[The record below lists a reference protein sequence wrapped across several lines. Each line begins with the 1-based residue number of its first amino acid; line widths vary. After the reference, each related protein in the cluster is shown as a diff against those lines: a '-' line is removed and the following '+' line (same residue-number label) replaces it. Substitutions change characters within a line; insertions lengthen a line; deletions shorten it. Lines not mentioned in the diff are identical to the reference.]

1 MKWKPY
7 LPALGAVIVSAVVL
21 AIAAYAFENLRAIR
35 AEEELQTK
43 LRAMLPGST
52 VFTRRDGDGGA
63 VQALYEG
70 STGTVAQV
78 TCPGYVYDITA
89 LVAVDD
95 RGRVGGLTV
104 RDGHET
110 PGLGSAILF
119 DHTFLAQFLKTDGQA
134 EIGRDI
140 EPITGATVS
149 SRAVSRCVS
158 AAVAAVT
165 GEDVPSQATP
175 WGEET

>member
-1 MKWKPY
+1 MKGKAY
-7 LPALGAVIVSAVVL
+7 LPALGAVVLGAVIL
-21 AIAAYAFENLRAIR
+21 AVAGLGFRGLAAQNAR
-35 AEEELQTK
+35 EELQEK
-43 LRAMLPGST
+43 LRLMLPDTTS
-52 VFTRRDGDGGA
+52 FTRREGDGNLVQAVYEGKSGA
-63 VQALYEG
+63 V
-70 STGTVAQV
+70 VQV
-78 TCPGYVYDITA
+78 RTKGYVYDVEL
-89 LVAVDD
+89 LVAVRHD
-95 RGRVGGLTV
+95 GTVTGLAV
-104 RDGHET
+104 RDAHET

-119 DHTFLAQFLKTDGQA
+119 DHTFLARFLKTDGQA

>member
-95 RGRVGGLTV
+95 RGRVVGLTV

-110 PGLGSAILF
+110 LGLGSDMLT
-119 DHTFLAQFLKTDGQA
+119 DYRFLSQFLRTTGQTQV
-134 EIGRDI
+134 EENIV
-140 EPITGATVS
+140 PISGATVT
-149 SRAVSRCVS
+149 SRAVSRCVNLAVS
-158 AAVAAVT
+158 AIT
-165 GEDVPSQATP
+165 GVDVPSQATP
-175 WGEET
+175 WEDGT

>member
-1 MKWKPY
+1 MNFKTY
-7 LPALGAVIVSAVVL
+7 LPALGAAVLGAGIL
-21 AIAAYAFENLRAIR
+21 AVAAFGFRGLAAQN
-35 AEEELQTK
+35 AEEELQEK
-43 LRAMLPGST
+43 LRLMLPDST
-52 VFTRRDGDGGA
+52 SFTRREGDGNL

-70 STGTVAQV
+70 SGGAVVQV
-78 TCPGYVYDITA
+78 RTKGYVYDVEL
-89 LVAVDD
+89 LVAVRDD
-95 RGRVGGLTV
+95 GIVTGLAV
-104 RDGHET
+104 RDAHET
-110 PGLGSAILF
+110 TGLGSAILS

-140 EPITGATVS
+140 APITGATVS

-175 WGEET
+175 WGEGA